1 MFVGWGRLVVAEDSL
16 VAVLGNI
23 QVVVLW
29 DNSEV
34 GNLGSQVVVVV
45 VEGCLAGN

>member
-23 QVVVLW
+23 QVVV
-29 DNSEV
+29 SEV
-34 GNLGSQVVVVV
+34 GNLGSQVAVVV
-45 VEGCLAGN
+45 VEGYLAGNQD